1 MFTKSVDFN
10 TEHWAKL
17 NKIASF
23 SGEWK
28 QAVSIA
34 NLLLILHIS
43 CVKISCQHY
52 TYLFKLASSWS
63 FTFGGLVDVH
73 LLEEDK

>member
-1 MFTKSVDFN
+1 MFPKSVYFN
-10 TEHWAKL
+10 TEHWAKSNEIVL
-17 NKIASF
+17 F

-34 NLLLILHIS
+34 NLILNLQIS
-43 CVKISCQHY
+43 CVEVSCQQDRY
-52 TYLFKLASSWS
+52 FFKLKSSWS

-73 LLEEDK
+73 LFEGGK